1 MNLKKERFEMKL
13 YVALEL
19 SNSKW
24 KLAFS
29 TGENVRLMNI
39 EARDPI
45 AFQRVLKATC
55 EKWKLPQS
63 VQVFSVY
70 EAGRDGFW
78 IARWLDSLGIENV
91 VVDPASIEVNRRKRR
106 AKTDRLDAK
115 ALVRQLIRYHNG
127 EKTVWSVVRVPSVEK
142 EDQRRCERE
151 IKRLKKE
158 IGSGTARIKSLLVLQ
173 GLMVG
178 SLSKLQERLEH
189 MFCWNGEPLPP
200 HVRDEISREYER
212 VEFAREQLKE
222 LERARAARIAK
233 PETKAEHQAHK
244 LYKLRAVGVI
254 SAMTL
259 SDEFFSWREFRNV
272 RQVGACAGLD
282 GSPYDSGDHQSEQGI
297 SKAGNA
303 RVRTLMVELAWSW
316 LRNQPDSDLAKW
328 FEKNFARGKRSRR
341 IGIVA
346 LARKLLVA
354 LWKYLEKDELPAG
367 AQLKATA

>member
-1 MNLKKERFEMKL
+1 MNL

-29 TGENVRLMNI
+29 TGENIRLLNI
-39 EARDPI
+39 DARDTI
-45 AFQRVLKATC
+45 AFRQLLKATC
-55 EKWKLPQS
+55 EKWQLPES
-63 VQVFSVY
+63 TEIYTVY

-78 IARWLDSLGIENV
+78 IARWLESFGINNV

-115 ALVRQLIRYHNG
+115 ALVRQLIRYHGG
-127 EKTVWSVVRVPSVEK
+127 EKTVWSVVRVPSVEQ
-142 EDQRRCERE
+142 EDQRRRERE
-151 IKRLKKE
+151 VKRLKKE
-158 IGSGTARIKSLLVLQ
+158 IGAGTARIKSLFVLH
-173 GLMVG
+173 GLEVN
-178 SLSKLQERLEH
+178 SLRELTERLSD
-189 MFCWNGEPLPP
+189 MFCWDGQALPA
-200 HVRDEISREYER
+200 HLRNEIEREYQR
-212 VEFAREQLKE
+212 VEFARAQLKQ
-222 LERARAARIAK
+222 LERERATRIANPK
-233 PETKAEHQAHK
+233 TKAEHQAQK
-244 LYKLRAVGVI
+244 LHKLRAVGVI

-259 SDEFFSWREFRNV
+259 SDEFFSWRDFQNV

-282 GSPYDSGDHQSEQGI
+282 GSPYASGDHQGEQGI

-328 FEKNFARGKRSRR
+328 FEKNFSRGKRSRR
-341 IGIVA
+341 IGILA

-367 AQLKATA
+367 ALLKKTVTA